1 MNCIKGTKPAGIQ
14 YKRLLYVAVN
24 IIEYNIITI
33 YHNIYAKTINGIVSY
48 LPVST
53 YDVLNTINNYEYFQG
68 LKLVFS

>member
-1 MNCIKGTKPAGIQ
+1 MNCIKGTKPAGMQ
-14 YKRLLYVAVN
+14 CKRLLDVAVN

-33 YHNIYAKTINGIVSY
+33 YHTIYEKKIYGIVSH

-53 YDVLNTINNYEYFQG
+53 YDILNTINNYEYFQG